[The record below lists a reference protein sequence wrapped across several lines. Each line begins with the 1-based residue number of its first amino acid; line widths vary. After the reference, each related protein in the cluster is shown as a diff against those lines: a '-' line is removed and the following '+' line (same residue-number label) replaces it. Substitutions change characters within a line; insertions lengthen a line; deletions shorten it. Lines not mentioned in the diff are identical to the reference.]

1 MVALSLKNSPPVTAL
16 MTATVN
22 PNTNL
27 VYYYG
32 GVMVNTVTHEYRMTT
47 NAVNIK
53 MHTFLYSK
61 LLIWFHA

>member
-1 MVALSLKNSPPVTAL
+1 MVALLLKNSPPVTAL

-32 GVMVNTVTHEYRMTT
+32 GVMVNTKTHEYRMTT

-53 MHTFLYSK
+53 IRTFF
-61 LLIWFHA
+61 IQ